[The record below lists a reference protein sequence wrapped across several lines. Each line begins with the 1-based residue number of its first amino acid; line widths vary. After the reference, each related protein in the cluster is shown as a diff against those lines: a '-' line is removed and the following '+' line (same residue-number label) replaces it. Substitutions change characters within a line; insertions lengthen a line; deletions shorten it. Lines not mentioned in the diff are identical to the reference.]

1 MSTSDHPPLDASRRL
16 VHRLLDGE
24 GPRGTE
30 FDACRAVVRADPAS
44 ESGFQALCMLLEGTL
59 ADPRLAI
66 DDTQIV
72 VPLLKALAR
81 GDVSPDD
88 FT

>member
-1 MSTSDHPPLDASRRL
+1 
-16 VHRLLDGE
+16 
-24 GPRGTE
+24 
-30 FDACRAVVRADPAS
+30 
-44 ESGFQALCMLLEGTL
+44 MLLEGTL